1 MSDYP
6 MLISNKLHSF
16 RNFMLQRY
24 SILRIFTP
32 YYIIIMAEKKSSVTF
47 ETIMRD
53 LKAKK
58 YAPVYV
64 LMGDES
70 YYIDRITDYIA
81 DNVLDPDDRDFNQTV
96 VFGADTTAAQ
106 VVDMAKG
113 YPVMPAAHRVVI
125 VKEAQGLKSLDALE
139 RYFEKPLAST
149 VLVIAYKNGTI
160 DRRKKVVGKAEAVGV
175 VFESKKKRDYELPAF
190 IEAYLKKNHV
200 AIDTK
205 SAAMIAEHIGAD
217 LSRLISE
224 LDKVMISLP
233 DDDRRVTPD
242 VVEREI
248 GVSKEFNIFELKTAI
263 IERNVFK
270 ANQIVKYFDK
280 NPKAGSLFSCL
291 PLLYTYFQNL
301 MVAFY
306 APDKNNDNNLAA
318 FLELKSVWGLKDYRV
333 GMRNFSAMKTLQ
345 ILAKIRE
352 TDAKSKG
359 LDSLNTSTDDLMR
372 ELIFFILH

>member
-1 MSDYP
+1 
-6 MLISNKLHSF
+6 
-16 RNFMLQRY
+16 
-24 SILRIFTP
+24 
-32 YYIIIMAEKKSSVTF
+32 MAEKKSSVTF

-175 VFESKKKRDYELPAF
+175 VFESKKKRDYELPVF

-233 DDDRRVTPD
+233 DNDRRVTPD

>member
-1 MSDYP
+1 M
-6 MLISNKLHSF
+6 
-16 RNFMLQRY
+16 QRY

-318 FLELKSVWGLKDYRV
+318 FLEPKSVWGLKDYRV

>member
-1 MSDYP
+1 
-6 MLISNKLHSF
+6 
-16 RNFMLQRY
+16 
-24 SILRIFTP
+24 
-32 YYIIIMAEKKSSVTF
+32 MAEKKSSVTF

-96 VFGADTTAAQ
+96 VFGADTMAAQ

>member
-1 MSDYP
+1 
-6 MLISNKLHSF
+6 
-16 RNFMLQRY
+16 
-24 SILRIFTP
+24 
-32 YYIIIMAEKKSSVTF
+32 MAEKKATVTF
-47 ETIMRD
+47 DAIMRD
-53 LKAKK
+53 LKSGK
-58 YAPVYV
+58 YAPVYI

-81 DNVLDPDDRDFNQTV
+81 ENVLDPDDRDFNQTV

-149 VLVIAYKNGTI
+149 PLVIAYKNGTI

-175 VFESKKKRDYELPAF
+175 VFESKKKRDYELPTF
-190 IEAYLKKNHV
+190 IETYLKKNHV
-200 AIDTK
+200 AIDPK

-233 DDDRRVTPD
+233 DDNRRVTPD
-242 VVEREI
+242 IVEREI

-291 PLLYTYFQNL
+291 PLLYTFFQNL

-318 FLELKSVWGLKDYRV
+318 FLELKSVWALKDYRV

>member
-1 MSDYP
+1 
-6 MLISNKLHSF
+6 
-16 RNFMLQRY
+16 
-24 SILRIFTP
+24 
-32 YYIIIMAEKKSSVTF
+32 MAEKKATVTF
-47 ETIMRD
+47 DAIMRD
-53 LKAKK
+53 LKSGK
-58 YAPVYV
+58 YAPVYI

-81 DNVLDPDDRDFNQTV
+81 ENVLEPDDRDFNQTV

-149 VLVIAYKNGTI
+149 LLVIAYKNGTI

-190 IEAYLKKNHV
+190 IETYLKKNHV
-200 AIDTK
+200 AIDPK

-233 DDDRRVTPD
+233 DDNRRVTPD
-242 VVEREI
+242 IVERQI

-291 PLLYTYFQNL
+291 PLLYTFFQNL

-318 FLELKSVWGLKDYRV
+318 FLELKSVWALKDYRV

-372 ELIFFILH
+372 ELVFFILH

>member
-1 MSDYP
+1 M
-6 MLISNKLHSF
+6 
-16 RNFMLQRY
+16 QRY
-24 SILRIFTP
+24 SILHIFTP

-53 LKAKK
+53 LKANK

>member
-1 MSDYP
+1 
-6 MLISNKLHSF
+6 
-16 RNFMLQRY
+16 
-24 SILRIFTP
+24 
-32 YYIIIMAEKKSSVTF
+32 MAEKKSSVTF

-190 IEAYLKKNHV
+190 IETYLKKNHV

-242 VVEREI
+242 VVEHEI

>member
-1 MSDYP
+1 
-6 MLISNKLHSF
+6 
-16 RNFMLQRY
+16 
-24 SILRIFTP
+24 
-32 YYIIIMAEKKSSVTF
+32 MAEKKATVTF
-47 ETIMRD
+47 DAIMRD
-53 LKAKK
+53 LKSGK
-58 YAPVYV
+58 YAPVYI

-81 DNVLDPDDRDFNQTV
+81 ENVLEPDDRDFNQTV

-113 YPVMPAAHRVVI
+113 YPVMSSAHRVVI

-149 VLVIAYKNGTI
+149 LLVIAYKNGTI

-190 IEAYLKKNHV
+190 IETYLKKNHV
-200 AIDTK
+200 AIDPK

-233 DDDRRVTPD
+233 DDNRRVTPD
-242 VVEREI
+242 IVEREI

-291 PLLYTYFQNL
+291 PLLYTFFQNL

-318 FLELKSVWGLKDYRV
+318 FLELKSVWALKDYRV

-372 ELIFFILH
+372 ELVFFILH

>member
-1 MSDYP
+1 
-6 MLISNKLHSF
+6 
-16 RNFMLQRY
+16 
-24 SILRIFTP
+24 
-32 YYIIIMAEKKSSVTF
+32 MAEKKATVTF
-47 ETIMRD
+47 DAIMRD
-53 LKAKK
+53 LKSGK
-58 YAPVYV
+58 YAPVYI

-81 DNVLDPDDRDFNQTV
+81 ENVLEPDDRDFNQTV

-149 VLVIAYKNGTI
+149 LLVIAYKNGTI

-175 VFESKKKRDYELPAF
+175 VFESKKKRDYELPTF
-190 IEAYLKKNHV
+190 IETYLKKNHV
-200 AIDTK
+200 AIDPK

-233 DDDRRVTPD
+233 DDNRRVTPD
-242 VVEREI
+242 IVEREI

-291 PLLYTYFQNL
+291 PLLYTFFQNL

-318 FLELKSVWGLKDYRV
+318 FLELKSVWALKDYRV

-359 LDSLNTSTDDLMR
+359 LDSLNTSTDALMR

>member
-1 MSDYP
+1 
-6 MLISNKLHSF
+6 
-16 RNFMLQRY
+16 
-24 SILRIFTP
+24 
-32 YYIIIMAEKKSSVTF
+32 MAEKKTTVTF
-47 ETIMRD
+47 DAIMRD
-53 LKAKK
+53 LKSGK
-58 YAPVYV
+58 YAPVYI

-81 DNVLDPDDRDFNQTV
+81 ENVLDPDDRDFNQTV

-149 VLVIAYKNGTI
+149 LLVIAYKNGTI

-190 IEAYLKKNHV
+190 IETYLKKNHV
-200 AIDTK
+200 AIDPK

-233 DDDRRVTPD
+233 DDNRRVTPD
-242 VVEREI
+242 IVEREI
-248 GVSKEFNIFELKTAI
+248 GVSKEFNIFELRTAI

-291 PLLYTYFQNL
+291 PLLYTFFQNL

-318 FLELKSVWGLKDYRV
+318 FLELKSVWALKDYRV

>member
-1 MSDYP
+1 
-6 MLISNKLHSF
+6 
-16 RNFMLQRY
+16 
-24 SILRIFTP
+24 
-32 YYIIIMAEKKSSVTF
+32 MAEKKSSVTF

-53 LKAKK
+53 LKAQK

-190 IEAYLKKNHV
+190 IETYLKKNHV
-200 AIDTK
+200 AIDPK

>member
-1 MSDYP
+1 
-6 MLISNKLHSF
+6 
-16 RNFMLQRY
+16 
-24 SILRIFTP
+24 
-32 YYIIIMAEKKSSVTF
+32 MAEKKATVTF
-47 ETIMRD
+47 DAIMRD
-53 LKAKK
+53 LKSGK
-58 YAPVYV
+58 YAPVYI

-81 DNVLDPDDRDFNQTV
+81 ENVLAPDDRDFNQTV

-149 VLVIAYKNGTI
+149 LLVIAYKNGTI

-175 VFESKKKRDYELPAF
+175 VFESKKKRDYELPTF
-190 IEAYLKKNHV
+190 IETYLKKNHV
-200 AIDTK
+200 AIDPK

-233 DDDRRVTPD
+233 DDNRRVTPD
-242 VVEREI
+242 IVEREI
-248 GVSKEFNIFELKTAI
+248 GVSKEFNIFELRTAI

-291 PLLYTYFQNL
+291 PLLYTFFQNL

-318 FLELKSVWGLKDYRV
+318 FLEIKSVWALKDYRV

>member
-1 MSDYP
+1 ME
-6 MLISNKLHSF
+6 
-16 RNFMLQRY
+16 
-24 SILRIFTP
+24 
-32 YYIIIMAEKKSSVTF
+32 EKKSSVTF

-190 IEAYLKKNHV
+190 IETYLKKNHV

>member
-1 MSDYP
+1 
-6 MLISNKLHSF
+6 
-16 RNFMLQRY
+16 
-24 SILRIFTP
+24 
-32 YYIIIMAEKKSSVTF
+32 MAEKKSSVTF

-113 YPVMPAAHRVVI
+113 YPVMPASHRVVI

-160 DRRKKVVGKAEAVGV
+160 DRRKKVVGKAEAAGV

>member
-1 MSDYP
+1 
-6 MLISNKLHSF
+6 
-16 RNFMLQRY
+16 
-24 SILRIFTP
+24 
-32 YYIIIMAEKKSSVTF
+32 MAEKKSSVTF

-125 VKEAQGLKSLDALE
+125 VKEAQGLKSFDALE

-175 VFESKKKRDYELPAF
+175 VFESKKKRDYELTAF

-200 AIDTK
+200 AIDTT

-233 DDDRRVTPD
+233 DNDRRVTPD

>member
-1 MSDYP
+1 
-6 MLISNKLHSF
+6 
-16 RNFMLQRY
+16 
-24 SILRIFTP
+24 
-32 YYIIIMAEKKSSVTF
+32 MAEKKATVTF
-47 ETIMRD
+47 DAIMRD
-53 LKAKK
+53 LKSGK
-58 YAPVYV
+58 YAPVYI

-81 DNVLDPDDRDFNQTV
+81 ENVLDPDDRDFNQTV

-149 VLVIAYKNGTI
+149 LLVIAYKNGTI

-190 IEAYLKKNHV
+190 IETYLKKNHV
-200 AIDTK
+200 AIDPK

-233 DDDRRVTPD
+233 DDNRRVTPD
-242 VVEREI
+242 IVEREI

-270 ANQIVKYFDK
+270 ANQIVTYFDK

-291 PLLYTYFQNL
+291 PLLYTFFQNL

-318 FLELKSVWGLKDYRV
+318 FLELKSVWALKDYRV

>member
-1 MSDYP
+1 
-6 MLISNKLHSF
+6 
-16 RNFMLQRY
+16 
-24 SILRIFTP
+24 
-32 YYIIIMAEKKSSVTF
+32 MAEKKSSVTF

-190 IEAYLKKNHV
+190 IETYLKKNHV

-318 FLELKSVWGLKDYRV
+318 FLELKSVWGLKDYRI

>member
-1 MSDYP
+1 
-6 MLISNKLHSF
+6 
-16 RNFMLQRY
+16 
-24 SILRIFTP
+24 
-32 YYIIIMAEKKSSVTF
+32 MAEKKATVTF
-47 ETIMRD
+47 DAIMRD
-53 LKAKK
+53 LKAGK
-58 YAPVYV
+58 YAPVYI

-81 DNVLDPDDRDFNQTV
+81 ENVLEPDDRDFNQTV

-113 YPVMPAAHRVVI
+113 YPVMPASHRVVI

-149 VLVIAYKNGTI
+149 LLVIAYKNGTI

-175 VFESKKKRDYELPAF
+175 VFESKKKRDYELPTF

-200 AIDTK
+200 AIDPK

-233 DDDRRVTPD
+233 DDNRRVTPD
-242 VVEREI
+242 IVEREI

-291 PLLYTYFQNL
+291 PLLYTFFQNL

-318 FLELKSVWGLKDYRV
+318 FLELKSVWALKDYRV

>member
-1 MSDYP
+1 
-6 MLISNKLHSF
+6 
-16 RNFMLQRY
+16 
-24 SILRIFTP
+24 
-32 YYIIIMAEKKSSVTF
+32 MAEKKSSVTF

-106 VVDMAKG
+106 VVDMSKG

-318 FLELKSVWGLKDYRV
+318 FLELKSVWALKDYRV

>member
-1 MSDYP
+1 
-6 MLISNKLHSF
+6 
-16 RNFMLQRY
+16 
-24 SILRIFTP
+24 
-32 YYIIIMAEKKSSVTF
+32 MAEKKATVTF
-47 ETIMRD
+47 DAIMRD
-53 LKAKK
+53 LKSWK
-58 YAPVYV
+58 YAPVYI

-81 DNVLDPDDRDFNQTV
+81 ENVLDPDDRDFNQTV

-149 VLVIAYKNGTI
+149 LLVIAYKNGTI

-175 VFESKKKRDYELPAF
+175 VFESKKKRDYELPTF
-190 IEAYLKKNHV
+190 IETYLKKNHV
-200 AIDTK
+200 AIDPK

-233 DDDRRVTPD
+233 DDNRRVTPD
-242 VVEREI
+242 IVEREI
-248 GVSKEFNIFELKTAI
+248 GVSKEFNIFELRTAI

-291 PLLYTYFQNL
+291 PLLYTFFQNL

-318 FLELKSVWGLKDYRV
+318 FLELKSVWALKDYRV

-345 ILAKIRE
+345 ILSKIRE

>member
-1 MSDYP
+1 
-6 MLISNKLHSF
+6 
-16 RNFMLQRY
+16 
-24 SILRIFTP
+24 
-32 YYIIIMAEKKSSVTF
+32 MAEKKATVTF
-47 ETIMRD
+47 DAIMRD
-53 LKAKK
+53 LKSGK
-58 YAPVYV
+58 YAPVYI

-81 DNVLDPDDRDFNQTV
+81 ENVLDPDDRDFNQTV

-113 YPVMPAAHRVVI
+113 YPVMPASHRVVI

-149 VLVIAYKNGTI
+149 LLVIAYKNGTI

-175 VFESKKKRDYELPAF
+175 VFESKKKRDYELPTF
-190 IEAYLKKNHV
+190 IETYLKKNHV
-200 AIDTK
+200 AIDPK

-233 DDDRRVTPD
+233 DDNRRVTPD
-242 VVEREI
+242 IVEREI

-291 PLLYTYFQNL
+291 PLLYTFFQNL

-318 FLELKSVWGLKDYRV
+318 FLELKSVWALKDYRV

>member
-1 MSDYP
+1 
-6 MLISNKLHSF
+6 
-16 RNFMLQRY
+16 
-24 SILRIFTP
+24 
-32 YYIIIMAEKKSSVTF
+32 MAEKKATVTF
-47 ETIMRD
+47 DAIMRD
-53 LKAKK
+53 LKSGK
-58 YAPVYV
+58 YAPVYI

-81 DNVLDPDDRDFNQTV
+81 ENVLDPDDRDFNQTV

-149 VLVIAYKNGTI
+149 LLVIAYKNGTI

-190 IEAYLKKNHV
+190 IETYLKKNHV
-200 AIDTK
+200 AIDPK

-233 DDDRRVTPD
+233 DDNRRVTPD
-242 VVEREI
+242 IVEREI

-280 NPKAGSLFSCL
+280 NPKVGSLFSCL
-291 PLLYTYFQNL
+291 PLLYTFFQNL

-318 FLELKSVWGLKDYRV
+318 FLELKSVWALKDYRV

-372 ELIFFILH
+372 ELVFFILH

>member
-1 MSDYP
+1 
-6 MLISNKLHSF
+6 
-16 RNFMLQRY
+16 
-24 SILRIFTP
+24 
-32 YYIIIMAEKKSSVTF
+32 MAEKKSSVTF

-113 YPVMPAAHRVVI
+113 YPVMPAEHRVVI

-200 AIDTK
+200 SIDTK

-306 APDKNNDNNLAA
+306 APEKNNDNNLAA

-372 ELIFFILH
+372 DLIFFILH

>member
-1 MSDYP
+1 
-6 MLISNKLHSF
+6 
-16 RNFMLQRY
+16 
-24 SILRIFTP
+24 
-32 YYIIIMAEKKSSVTF
+32 MAEKKTTVTF
-47 ETIMRD
+47 DAIMRD
-53 LKAKK
+53 LKSGK
-58 YAPVYV
+58 YAPVYI

-81 DNVLDPDDRDFNQTV
+81 ENVLDPDDRDFNQTV

-113 YPVMPAAHRVVI
+113 YPVMPATHRVVI

-149 VLVIAYKNGTI
+149 LLVIAYKNGTI

-175 VFESKKKRDYELPAF
+175 VFESKKKRDYELPTF
-190 IEAYLKKNHV
+190 IETYLKKNHV
-200 AIDTK
+200 AIDPK

-233 DDDRRVTPD
+233 DDNRRVTPD
-242 VVEREI
+242 IVEREI
-248 GVSKEFNIFELKTAI
+248 GVSKEFNIFELRTAI

-291 PLLYTYFQNL
+291 PLLYTFFQNL

-318 FLELKSVWGLKDYRV
+318 FLELKSVWALKDYRV

-372 ELIFFILH
+372 ELVFFILH

>member
-1 MSDYP
+1 
-6 MLISNKLHSF
+6 
-16 RNFMLQRY
+16 
-24 SILRIFTP
+24 
-32 YYIIIMAEKKSSVTF
+32 MAEKKATVTF
-47 ETIMRD
+47 DAIMRD
-53 LKAKK
+53 LKSGK
-58 YAPVYV
+58 YAPVYI
-64 LMGDES
+64 LMGDKS

-81 DNVLDPDDRDFNQTV
+81 ENVLEPDDRDFNQTV

-113 YPVMPAAHRVVI
+113 YPVMPAAYRVVI

-149 VLVIAYKNGTI
+149 LLVIAYKNGTI

-190 IEAYLKKNHV
+190 IETYLKKNHV
-200 AIDTK
+200 AIDPK

-233 DDDRRVTPD
+233 GDNRRVTPD
-242 VVEREI
+242 IVEREI
-248 GVSKEFNIFELKTAI
+248 GVSKEFNIFELRTAI

-291 PLLYTYFQNL
+291 PLLYTFFQNL

-318 FLELKSVWGLKDYRV
+318 FLELKSVWALKDYRV

-372 ELIFFILH
+372 ELVFFILH

>member
-1 MSDYP
+1 
-6 MLISNKLHSF
+6 
-16 RNFMLQRY
+16 
-24 SILRIFTP
+24 
-32 YYIIIMAEKKSSVTF
+32 MAEKKATVTF
-47 ETIMRD
+47 DAIMRD
-53 LKAKK
+53 LKSGK
-58 YAPVYV
+58 YAPVYI

-81 DNVLDPDDRDFNQTV
+81 ENVLEPDDRDFNQAV

-149 VLVIAYKNGTI
+149 LLVIAYKNGTI

-190 IEAYLKKNHV
+190 IETYLKKNHV
-200 AIDTK
+200 AIDPK

-233 DDDRRVTPD
+233 DDNRRVTPD
-242 VVEREI
+242 IVEREI

-291 PLLYTYFQNL
+291 PLLYTFFQNL

-318 FLELKSVWGLKDYRV
+318 FLELKSVWALKDYRV

>member
-1 MSDYP
+1 
-6 MLISNKLHSF
+6 
-16 RNFMLQRY
+16 
-24 SILRIFTP
+24 
-32 YYIIIMAEKKSSVTF
+32 MAEKKSSVTF

-81 DNVLDPDDRDFNQTV
+81 DNVLEPDDRDFNQTV
-96 VFGADTTAAQ
+96 VFGVDTTAAQ

-139 RYFEKPLAST
+139 RYFEKPLVST

-190 IEAYLKKNHV
+190 IETYLKKNHV

>member
-1 MSDYP
+1 
-6 MLISNKLHSF
+6 
-16 RNFMLQRY
+16 
-24 SILRIFTP
+24 
-32 YYIIIMAEKKSSVTF
+32 MAEKKSSVTF
-47 ETIMRD
+47 EAIMRD

-160 DRRKKVVGKAEAVGV
+160 DRRKKVVGKAETVGV

>member
-1 MSDYP
+1 
-6 MLISNKLHSF
+6 
-16 RNFMLQRY
+16 
-24 SILRIFTP
+24 
-32 YYIIIMAEKKSSVTF
+32 MAEKKATVTF
-47 ETIMRD
+47 DAIMRD
-53 LKAKK
+53 LKSGK
-58 YAPVYV
+58 YAPVYI

-81 DNVLDPDDRDFNQTV
+81 ENVLAPDDRDFNQTV

-149 VLVIAYKNGTI
+149 LLVIAYKNGTI

-190 IEAYLKKNHV
+190 IETYLKKNHV
-200 AIDTK
+200 AIDPK

-233 DDDRRVTPD
+233 DDNRRVTPD
-242 VVEREI
+242 IVEREI

-291 PLLYTYFQNL
+291 PLLYTFFQNL

-318 FLELKSVWGLKDYRV
+318 FLELKSVWALKDYRV

-359 LDSLNTSTDDLMR
+359 LDSLNTSTDDLIR
-372 ELIFFILH
+372 ELIFFIMH

>member
-1 MSDYP
+1 
-6 MLISNKLHSF
+6 
-16 RNFMLQRY
+16 
-24 SILRIFTP
+24 
-32 YYIIIMAEKKSSVTF
+32 MAEKKSSVTF

-125 VKEAQGLKSLDALE
+125 VKEVQGLKSLDALE

-160 DRRKKVVGKAEAVGV
+160 DRRKKVVGKAEAAGV

>member
-1 MSDYP
+1 
-6 MLISNKLHSF
+6 
-16 RNFMLQRY
+16 
-24 SILRIFTP
+24 
-32 YYIIIMAEKKSSVTF
+32 MAEKKSSVTF

-190 IEAYLKKNHV
+190 IETYLKKNHV

-359 LDSLNTSTDDLMR
+359 LDSLNTSTYDLMR

>member
-1 MSDYP
+1 
-6 MLISNKLHSF
+6 
-16 RNFMLQRY
+16 
-24 SILRIFTP
+24 
-32 YYIIIMAEKKSSVTF
+32 MAEKKATVTF
-47 ETIMRD
+47 DAIMRD
-53 LKAKK
+53 LKSGK
-58 YAPVYV
+58 YAPVYI

-81 DNVLDPDDRDFNQTV
+81 ENVLDPDDRDFNQTV

-149 VLVIAYKNGTI
+149 LLVIAYKNGTI

-175 VFESKKKRDYELPAF
+175 VFESKKKRDYELPTF
-190 IEAYLKKNHV
+190 IETYLKKNHV
-200 AIDTK
+200 AIDPK

-233 DDDRRVTPD
+233 DDNRRVTPD
-242 VVEREI
+242 IVEREI

-291 PLLYTYFQNL
+291 PLLYTFFQNL

-318 FLELKSVWGLKDYRV
+318 FLELKSVWALKDSRV

>member
-1 MSDYP
+1 
-6 MLISNKLHSF
+6 
-16 RNFMLQRY
+16 
-24 SILRIFTP
+24 
-32 YYIIIMAEKKSSVTF
+32 MAEKKATVTF
-47 ETIMRD
+47 DAIMRD
-53 LKAKK
+53 LKSRK
-58 YAPVYV
+58 YAPVYI

-81 DNVLDPDDRDFNQTV
+81 ENVLDPDDRDFNQTV

-149 VLVIAYKNGTI
+149 LLVIAYKNGTI

-190 IEAYLKKNHV
+190 IETYLKKNHV
-200 AIDTK
+200 AIDPK

-233 DDDRRVTPD
+233 DDNRRVTPD
-242 VVEREI
+242 IVEREI

-291 PLLYTYFQNL
+291 PLLYTFFQNL

-318 FLELKSVWGLKDYRV
+318 FLELKSVWALKDYRV

>member
-1 MSDYP
+1 
-6 MLISNKLHSF
+6 
-16 RNFMLQRY
+16 
-24 SILRIFTP
+24 
-32 YYIIIMAEKKSSVTF
+32 MAEKKATVTF
-47 ETIMRD
+47 DAIMRD
-53 LKAKK
+53 LKSGK
-58 YAPVYV
+58 YAPVYI

-81 DNVLDPDDRDFNQTV
+81 ENVLDPDDRDFNQTV

-149 VLVIAYKNGTI
+149 LLVIAYKNGTI

-175 VFESKKKRDYELPAF
+175 VFESNKKRDYELPAF
-190 IEAYLKKNHV
+190 IETYLKKNHV
-200 AIDTK
+200 AIDPK

-233 DDDRRVTPD
+233 DDNRRVTPD
-242 VVEREI
+242 IVEREI

-291 PLLYTYFQNL
+291 PLLYTFFQNL

-306 APDKNNDNNLAA
+306 APDKNNDNTLAA
-318 FLELKSVWGLKDYRV
+318 FLELKSVWALKDYRV

>member
-1 MSDYP
+1 
-6 MLISNKLHSF
+6 
-16 RNFMLQRY
+16 
-24 SILRIFTP
+24 
-32 YYIIIMAEKKSSVTF
+32 MAEKKATVTF
-47 ETIMRD
+47 DAIMRD
-53 LKAKK
+53 LKSGK
-58 YAPVYV
+58 YAPVYI

-81 DNVLDPDDRDFNQTV
+81 ENVLDPDDRDFNQTV

-149 VLVIAYKNGTI
+149 LLVIAYKNGTI

-190 IEAYLKKNHV
+190 IETYLKKNHV
-200 AIDTK
+200 AIDPK

-233 DDDRRVTPD
+233 DNNRRVTPD
-242 VVEREI
+242 IVEREI
-248 GVSKEFNIFELKTAI
+248 GVSKEFNIFELRTAI

-291 PLLYTYFQNL
+291 PLLYTFFQNL

-318 FLELKSVWGLKDYRV
+318 FLELKSVWALKDYRV